1 MSLEE
6 RRALAVIL
14 GLLVLASAARWVERP
29 RPILADVGSLDLAAL
44 EAASRDAKPPPR
56 GTLPSSP
63 IDPNT
68 ATARELEALP
78 GVGPTT
84 AARIVEARQERPF
97 ESVADLQRRVRGVG
111 PALAEKMA
119 PHLALPAGSAGAA
132 GESGAGAG
140 AAAASASVTSKSG
153 TETAGG
159 GGGKAARGGG
169 RGPPDAGAGRVVL
182 NRSNARE
189 MEQIPGVG
197 AVLAAR
203 LVAARD
209 SLGGFRNWEQVDA
222 VRGVGPAMLVRLK
235 ELATL
240 D

>member
-1 MSLEE
+1 MSALPASLEE

-14 GLLVLASAARWVERP
+14 ALLVLASAARWVERP
-29 RPILADVGSLDLAAL
+29 RPILADVGQLDLAAL

-56 GTLPSSP
+56 GMLPASP

-78 GVGPTT
+78 GVGPAT
-84 AARIVEARQERPF
+84 AARIVEAREERPF

-119 PHLALPAGSAGAA
+119 PHLALPAGAEVTAGTARLPR
-132 GESGAGAG
+132 G
-140 AAAASASVTSKSG
+140 G
-153 TETAGG
+153 TETGDGG
-159 GGGKAARGGG
+159 GPGSFAGPG
-169 RGPPDAGAGRVVL
+169 RSAPPAGIVRVVL
-182 NRSNARE
+182 NRASARE
-189 MEQIPGVG
+189 LEQIPGIG

-209 SLGGFRNWEQVDA
+209 SVGGFRNWEQVDA
-222 VRGVGPAMLVRLK
+222 VKGVGPAMLARLK
-235 ELATL
+235 ELASI

>member
-1 MSLEE
+1 MPVTPEE

-14 GLLVLASAARWVERP
+14 ALLLLASAARWVERP
-29 RPILADVGSLDLAAL
+29 RPILADVGTLDLAAL

-56 GTLPSSP
+56 GTLPASP

-78 GVGPTT
+78 GVGPAT
-84 AARIVEARQERPF
+84 AARIVEARETRPF

-119 PHLALPAGSAGAA
+119 PHLALPAGSASAPTG
-132 GESGAGAG
+132 SGTAG
-140 AAAASASVTSKSG
+140 AARAG
-153 TETAGG
+153 GETAGG
-159 GGGKAARGGG
+159 GSGGALRGGD
-169 RGPPDAGAGRVVL
+169 RGPRDAASGPVVL
-182 NRSNARE
+182 NRSSARE
-189 MEQIPGVG
+189 LEQIPGVG

-209 SLGGFRNWEQVDA
+209 SSGGFRTWEQVDA
-222 VRGVGPAMLVRLK
+222 VKGVGPAILARLK